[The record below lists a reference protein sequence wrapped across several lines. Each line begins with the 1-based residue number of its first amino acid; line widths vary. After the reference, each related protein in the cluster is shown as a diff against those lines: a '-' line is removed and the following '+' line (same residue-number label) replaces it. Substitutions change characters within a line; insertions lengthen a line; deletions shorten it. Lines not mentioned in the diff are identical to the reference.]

1 MKRSRQMTL
10 ITENEMYDN
19 WEVIYDCLHWLCGKK
34 SHKGLP
40 YYKML
45 QPREPEKKAGRWG
58 GKRR

>member
-1 MKRSRQMTL
+1 MTL

-19 WEVIYDCLHWLCGKK
+19 WEIIYDCLHWLCGKK